1 MYNISPNW
9 REKMKVAVAS
19 ILVASILALAFS
31 LPALAGERESVTI
44 TMTGTEGVS
53 ISLDK
58 TQWPLGEVAPDTE
71 YMTIPA
77 IEWCTLTVTGNT
89 EVNTFIVGEDAQ
101 WVDNPSAYEWT
112 LSEDG
117 SNGEDVYGLWFRISG
132 DTTRG
137 PYGNGYVPVTKTV
150 SEFWPYDGGSSLN
163 PGDYKHFGLSLVT
176 PISFTGGREM
186 ETQITISA
194 VVA

>member
-1 MYNISPNW
+1 
-9 REKMKVAVAS
+9 MKVVVVS
-19 ILVASILALAFS
+19 ILTASVLALAFS
-31 LPALAGERESVTI
+31 LPALADDSESITI
-44 TMTGTEGVS
+44 TMTGTDGVS

-58 TQWPLGEVAPDTE
+58 TQWPLGEVAPDTA

-101 WVDNPSAYEWT
+101 WVDNPGAYEWT

-117 SNGEDVYGLWFRISG
+117 SNGEDAYGLWFRISG

-137 PYGNGYVPVTKTV
+137 PFGDGYVPVTKTE
-150 SEFWPYDGGSSLN
+150 SEFWPYDGGPSLN
-163 PGDYKHFGLSLVT
+163 PGDYKQFGLSMIT
-176 PISFTGGREM
+176 PSSFIGGREM
-186 ETQITISA
+186 ETQITIGA
-194 VVA
+194 VAA

>member
-1 MYNISPNW
+1 
-9 REKMKVAVAS
+9 MKVVVTS
-19 ILVASILALAFS
+19 ILVASVLALAFS
-31 LPALAGERESVTI
+31 LPALAGESESVTI

-112 LSEDG
+112 LSGDG

-132 DTTRG
+132 DASRG
-137 PYGNGYVPVTKTV
+137 PYNDGYVPVTKTG
-150 SEFWPYDGGSSLN
+150 SEFWPYDGGSSLA
-163 PGDYKHFGLSLVT
+163 PGASKQFGLRLIT
-176 PISFTGGREM
+176 PSSFIGGRQM

-194 VVA
+194 VTP